1 MARPH
6 YLTINLAVMTTMA
19 SATLFAVFLWVLA
32 VFQASGIVAAGVL
45 GTMLLA
51 IVFGFTTA
59 SIHSATVLCTMLLG
73 ASMRMIGMFAALIAR
88 ATGMVGAMSAM
99 IGCIRAVFG
108 ANRIV
113 AIWMV
118 CTVGFTV
125 VLSDRFMLAMSD
137 ASLAFFAF
145 GFFAMLNAI
154 MLDRVY
160 RGLMIGAMLW
170 LHFRRSDCRRCNWCR
185 NGRGY
190 CDGRSRSR
198 CLAFFGSGAAG

>member
-1 MARPH
+1 
-6 YLTINLAVMTTMA
+6 MTTMA

-45 GTMLLA
+45 GTILLA
-51 IVFGFTTA
+51 IVLLFTAA

-88 ATGMVGAMSAM
+88 AAGMVSAMGTM

-113 AIWMV
+113 AVWMV
-118 CTVGFTV
+118 GTVGFTV
-125 VLSDRFMLAMSD
+125 VLTDRFMLAMRD

-160 RGLMIGAMLW
+160 RGLMIGAMFW

-185 NGRGY
+185 NGRCY

-198 CLAFFGSGAAG
+198 CRVFFCRGAAG

>member
-1 MARPH
+1 
-6 YLTINLAVMTTMA
+6 MA

-51 IVFGFTTA
+51 IVLGFTTA
-59 SIHSATVLCTMLLG
+59 SIHSTTVFLAMLLG
-73 ASMRMIGMFAALIAR
+73 ASMRMIGMFTALIAR
-88 ATGMVGAMSAM
+88 ATGMLCAMSAM

-118 CTVGFTV
+118 CAVGFTV
-125 VLSDRFMLAMSD
+125 VLTDRFMLAMSD
-137 ASLAFFAF
+137 ASLAFFSF

-160 RGLMIGAMLW
+160 CGLMIGAMLW
-170 LHFRRSDCRRCNWCR
+170 LHFRRSDCRRCKWCR
-185 NGRGY
+185 NGRCY
-190 CDGRSRSR
+190 CNGRSRSW
-198 CLAFFGSGAAG
+198 CSAFFSSGTAG